1 MEKIL
6 SEVDGS
12 KKPFGKY
19 WFVHFSIIEKVDY
32 EEIYNLS
39 DDKIRKIVNDF
50 IDKVSKTITK
60 VENKFLEHKT
70 ELLQMKNVGIS

>member
-1 MEKIL
+1 MI
-6 SEVDGS
+6 
-12 KKPFGKY
+12 GKY

-50 IDKVSKTITK
+50 IDKVSKTIIK

>member
-1 MEKIL
+1 MVL
-6 SEVDGS
+6 
-12 KKPFGKY
+12 KKMIGKH
-19 WFVHFSIIEKVDY
+19 WIVHFSIIEKVDY

-50 IDKVSKTITK
+50 FDKVSKTIKK

-70 ELLQMKNVGIS
+70 ELLQMNNKT